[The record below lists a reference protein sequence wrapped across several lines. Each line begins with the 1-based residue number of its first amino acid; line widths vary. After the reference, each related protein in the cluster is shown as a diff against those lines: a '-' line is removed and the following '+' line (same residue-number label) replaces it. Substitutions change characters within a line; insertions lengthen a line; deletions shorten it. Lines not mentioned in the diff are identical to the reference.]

1 MRKKWMSISLAIAM
15 VLTTAP
21 ANIWEVKAAEEP
33 KVSTVTVDYTAQ
45 MDGLLNPKLGVSVA
59 SNEAEKHGYE
69 DELKSDQVSALD
81 VLVKVHEDLLGGSEG
96 NLVVDSA
103 SGFVTTVFGIPTSDF
118 GFFVN
123 GLYPN
128 DGSMG
133 TTVTQ
138 QKIENGDQVDF
149 FLYQDSSY
157 ADWYTWFEQEGK
169 WITETAAPVDG
180 SLSLVMK
187 GIPAMNGYRYLT
199 RPEMQ
204 KHAMGVN
211 HAQLAWVDLATG
223 NLTSISDIF
232 TEWDGKVTIPMP
244 KNAGTYYLTAY
255 TSGDGATPCIMP
267 FIKVTAEK
275 AEANVLDLVTPELIF
290 SGIRGENTAMDAI
303 DKPLVTPVGTNYISD
318 FYAIFDE
325 KGNFSKW
332 SGGRKDAKAEIEFKS
347 SSDPSILK
355 MNEDED
361 QILIKKQ
368 PEKDTVVNL
377 IFTVTEV
384 GNSSNKK
391 EVTIPLTVKA
401 SKKNILDL
409 VTPELIFSGIRGE
422 NTAMDAIDK
431 PLVTP
436 VGTNY
441 ISDFY
446 AIFDEKGNFSKWSG
460 GRMNAKAEI
469 EFKSSSDS
477 SILKMNEDEDQIAI
491 EKRPKKN
498 TVVNLVFTVTE
509 VGNSS
514 NKKEVTLPVT
524 VLGSK
529 EEGGGSGNEDSAIKK
544 ELQAA
549 LDKYLTMDAVTYSTI
564 ERDGVSFAEDY
575 ADKNV
580 RYDFLLPN
588 VANLA
593 GYAWNEVKTTVTSK
607 TEEALEFPYKYTARP
622 IRADVGGEAK
632 EAVITYTL
640 EKDGVSVTKELHV
653 TIPALTRTEIQE
665 ELAVLQQVQEHF
677 FDGLQYKNYDS
688 DNITTDL
695 QMFQEVYYTGTAT
708 DGYRLHWVDSAKE
721 KHYYGF
727 ALPNNQA
734 FEVEYPDGGEA
745 VFASTNLVLEKRPAK
760 DTKVVIRNTISSIQ
774 LGRYAELYPN
784 NKELQKLNQAPVEAE
799 VTVRAVNAGI
809 RSVDLGGYEEKVS
822 PDLTIISH
830 LTGTTLKEIPV
841 TVELE
846 NKGATLVIDGTD
858 CKNVH
863 KQTLSLKHGFR
874 TFVIKVSD
882 QDSKKEGT
890 LQEKSITVTVA
901 SKEYLEREIEK
912 LPEVSKADEKE
923 IELAKQLYSQYQAL
937 SVEDQKSISGYE
949 KLESYRELIG
959 NPDIF
964 YQREL
969 EQVEKHLIEG
979 ILGENPNA
987 NTVYT
992 DMKEIHYAAIG
1003 ESDITW
1009 TKEAD
1014 HSDVEILWK
1023 SSSAPEYINVHD
1035 SNDFGG
1041 RYVKAFC
1048 INQRPAAGEKDL
1060 QVIFEATIQHLK
1072 NPEIRRTVT
1081 VPIVLKAYN
1090 ASLTSMKIR
1099 EISDFAL
1106 EAGKQDY
1113 QVTIGPEDYRLHLQL
1128 TPEIPGAKITV
1139 NGQIFDKGQE
1149 ISIETKHP
1157 VSIVINDE
1165 VKNTLNGKW
1174 DEKTYTITFV
1184 VDPNKPV
1191 DPTPTPDPEKPVD
1204 PTPTPDP
1211 EKPTDPTPTPDPEKP
1226 TDPTPTPDP
1235 EKPTNPTPTP
1245 DPEKPVDPTPTP
1257 GSGKPAAPTPTPNS
1271 NKPANSTQGTT
1282 ASVKPLKA
1290 NTNAPHTADTN
1301 PIEGYIVLFVGA
1313 TGVLLLKRKKNE
1325 I

>member
-45 MDGLLNPKLGVSVA
+45 MDGLLNSKLGVSVA

-275 AEANVLDLVTPELIF
+275 AEANV
-290 SGIRGENTAMDAI
+290 
-303 DKPLVTPVGTNYISD
+303 
-318 FYAIFDE
+318 
-325 KGNFSKW
+325 
-332 SGGRKDAKAEIEFKS
+332 
-347 SSDPSILK
+347 
-355 MNEDED
+355 
-361 QILIKKQ
+361 
-368 PEKDTVVNL
+368 
-377 IFTVTEV
+377 
-384 GNSSNKK
+384 
-391 EVTIPLTVKA
+391 
-401 SKKNILDL
+401 LDL